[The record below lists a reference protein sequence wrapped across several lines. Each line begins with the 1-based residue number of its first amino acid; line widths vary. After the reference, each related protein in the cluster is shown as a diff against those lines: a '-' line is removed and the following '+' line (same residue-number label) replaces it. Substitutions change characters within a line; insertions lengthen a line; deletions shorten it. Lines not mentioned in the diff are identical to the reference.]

1 MTATAGLFEWLA
13 QAGPA
18 GVMIYA
24 AVFAVAAVCLVPGSI
39 LTIGAGAAYGLVWGT
54 LIASIAGALAATA
67 AFLVARTIARRRVA
81 AWATSH
87 PRFAALDAAIGDH
100 GLKLVILVRLSP
112 VIPFNVLNYALGL
125 TRVRLRDYALGS
137 FLGMLPVTVLY
148 VYIGSLAG
156 QLASVAR
163 GTAHGGPL
171 GHAVSAIG
179 LAATIAVTCYVTRL
193 ARRALDAALPP
204 SPIESPGNVIAMT
217 IPGRGIPAGGV
228 APPSHIPDM
237 LGRRAW
243 PAGRR
248 APGLVPPL
256 TFPGD

>member
-1 MTATAGLFEWLA
+1 MTHTAELFEWLA
-13 QAGPA
+13 HAGPA

-39 LTIGAGAAYGLVWGT
+39 LTVGAGVAYGLVWGT
-54 LIASIAGALAATA
+54 LIASIASALAAMA

-148 VYIGSLAG
+148 VYLGSLAG
-156 QLASVAR
+156 QVVSLTR
-163 GTAHGGPL
+163 GTMGRGPL
-171 GHAVSAIG
+171 HHAVSAIG
-179 LAATIAVTCYVTRL
+179 LAATVAVTVYVMRL
-193 ARRALDAALPP
+193 ARRALDATLTPP
-204 SPIESPGNVIAMT
+204 PC
-217 IPGRGIPAGGV
+217 
-228 APPSHIPDM
+228 
-237 LGRRAW
+237 
-243 PAGRR
+243 
-248 APGLVPPL
+248 
-256 TFPGD
+256 

>member
-24 AVFAVAAVCLVPGSI
+24 AAFAVAAVCLVPGSI

-156 QLASVAR
+156 QLASLAR
-163 GTAHGGPL
+163 GTASGGPL
-171 GHAVSAIG
+171 GHAVSALG
-179 LAATIAVTCYVTRL
+179 LAATVAVTLYVTRL
-193 ARRALDAALPP
+193 ARHALDGALRRP
-204 SPIESPGNVIAMT
+204 SVQACSMSDTSKVNSPDSLSCLTRTPECVQIE
-217 IPGRGIPAGGV
+217 
-228 APPSHIPDM
+228 
-237 LGRRAW
+237 
-243 PAGRR
+243 
-248 APGLVPPL
+248 
-256 TFPGD
+256 